1 MKAIC
6 HGTRSCSIK
15 LVMIISVSKGVVTFF
30 AMKYL
35 VLFLLVDVF
44 CSELNATEFLKNK
57 TEGN

>member
-1 MKAIC
+1 
-6 HGTRSCSIK
+6 
-15 LVMIISVSKGVVTFF
+15 MIVSVSKGVVTFF

-35 VLFLLVDVF
+35 GFFLLVHVF

>member
-1 MKAIC
+1 
-6 HGTRSCSIK
+6 
-15 LVMIISVSKGVVTFF
+15 MIISVSKGIVTFF

-35 VLFLLVDVF
+35 GVFLFVHVF